1 MHENASTA
9 LPPAAGGA
17 PQPRPICRAAPL
29 GHEPRG
35 AFRAQG
41 RRAHDTAAEDGPDE
55 REGAPRAARRAAPR
69 GAARVLQRFV
79 RRERPGD
86 VRQEDPDGHRELR
99 DGPERAAERR
109 RRRLGDVD
117 GHRDGRR
124 ADAGAQQ
131 HARAYEGPRAVGPGR
146 RRPRLRGPQTSG
158 APRKSLLLD
167 GVENNRTHG
176 LLSARVHATT

>member
-1 MHENASTA
+1 M
-9 LPPAAGGA
+9 
-17 PQPRPICRAAPL
+17 
-29 GHEPRG
+29 
-35 AFRAQG
+35 
-41 RRAHDTAAEDGPDE
+41 
-55 REGAPRAARRAAPR
+55 
-69 GAARVLQRFV
+69 

-131 HARAYEGPRAVGPGR
+131 HARAYEGPRAVGPGS
-146 RRPRLRGPQTSG
+146 PPSTPAWNFGSARG
-158 APRKSLLLD
+158 PRKSLLLD